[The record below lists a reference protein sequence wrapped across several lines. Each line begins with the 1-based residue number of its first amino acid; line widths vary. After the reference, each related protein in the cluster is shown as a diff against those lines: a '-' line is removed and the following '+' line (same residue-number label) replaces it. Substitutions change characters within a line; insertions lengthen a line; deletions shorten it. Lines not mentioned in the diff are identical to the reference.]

1 MRRPWAFAFG
11 LALFWAA
18 GGRAQAA
25 SKIDLPVQVTSCPE
39 EIAASLPAGVKLE
52 IDVLFRE
59 HGPTRTPPD
68 RIAVRCE
75 DAGAEITVAMGGVSR
90 TSTVDLGGLAPE
102 HRARALA
109 LAAAELVH
117 AMISAPAPDTPPP
130 APPPP
135 AATVSPSPALPA
147 IEASATPARARPA
160 LLVGGLAQW
169 LGRPAALLLG
179 ARAAFRY
186 PLGEILVPALSI
198 DGALGTFPVTTAEVT
213 AATLAAGVHIYAGKT
228 VGNLRLDAGPGTRWG
243 WVHLTGRPDAASTLE
258 GRSLSAAWGGPELRA
273 RAAYA
278 VGRLLPIVAIELGAG
293 YVLLPVHGLRDGTA
307 PVYAVEGPWISLG
320 VDLGLNF

>member
-1 MRRPWAFAFG
+1 MRSCARPKQRARSASWPPRDASPVNTSATIRPGSGARRCAVTRGWSRRLRLLSTMRRPWAFAFG

-75 DAGAEITVAMGGVSR
+75 DAGAEITVAMGGVTR
-90 TSTVDLGGLAPE
+90 TSTVDLGALAAE

-117 AMISAPAPDTPPP
+117 AMISAPAPEAPPP

-135 AATVSPSPALPA
+135 VSLSTPAPPATDAPAL
-147 IEASATPARARPA
+147 
-160 LLVGGLAQW
+160 
-169 LGRPAALLLG
+169 
-179 ARAAFRY
+179 
-186 PLGEILVPALSI
+186 
-198 DGALGTFPVTTAEVT
+198 
-213 AATLAAGVHIYAGKT
+213 
-228 VGNLRLDAGPGTRWG
+228 
-243 WVHLTGRPDAASTLE
+243 
-258 GRSLSAAWGGPELRA
+258 
-273 RAAYA
+273 
-278 VGRLLPIVAIELGAG
+278 
-293 YVLLPVHGLRDGTA
+293 
-307 PVYAVEGPWISLG
+307 
-320 VDLGLNF
+320 